1 MKSYFLIFVKVME
14 YSLIL
19 EFLDPGRIPMALFQW
34 STITFFE
41 AHEEGKD
48 TEMLCFSL
56 VQRRSVFI
64 LLL

>member
-1 MKSYFLIFVKVME
+1 ME

-34 STITFFE
+34 ITITFFE
-41 AHEEGKD
+41 ALEEGKV